1 MAKTLTNTS
10 NRDRIDI
17 IASILDAANGGAT
30 RRKILLV
37 SGLSGNQFK
46 RYLSILAKEGYIE
59 MENGERSRIYKTTS
73 EGIAFLYAFHH
84 VRELLEQEPDMPSIR
99 QIEKRR

>member
-30 RRKILLV
+30 RRKILLM

-59 MENGERSRIYKTTS
+59 IENGERSRTYKTSS
-73 EGIAFLYAFHH
+73 EGIAFLYAFHR
-84 VRELLEQEPDMPSIR
+84 VRELLDQEPDMPSIR

>member
-46 RYLSILAKEGYIE
+46 RYLSILANEGYIE
-59 MENGERSRIYKTTS
+59 IENGERTSS